1 MEHPNQYATPNPLPP
16 SPNKFM
22 EWLKNSLGIK
32 LGILGFLILILLIPL
47 AMVRSVIRERQE
59 LSSSVQ
65 YEVSSTFGHSQT
77 FTGPVLTIPY
87 TYYLTQNVDGK
98 EIRQAY
104 SKEIHFLPEILDIE
118 ADVQP
123 EVKNRGIFSAIL
135 YHADLKVKGHFT
147 PPDFKSFGITDD
159 QISWDKARIT
169 VGLSDLRSIEEQVA
183 IKWGDSTLALNP
195 SSGVEGITAS
205 ALGSAAPVRQGQ
217 EIPFQFDFAFGGSSS
232 LRFSP
237 MGKVTTLHMK
247 SPWASPSFMGAFLPD
262 DKTITDSSFT
272 SDWKILHLNRP
283 YPQQF
288 SDVPSGIGDSDF
300 GVSLLLPVNGYSQ
313 TERCVKY
320 GALIITL
327 TFMVFFFIQAL
338 TRKPVHSLQ
347 YLVVGFGLVLF
358 YLLLVSISERMD
370 FNSSYWIAAS
380 AIVGLITAY
389 MAAIFRKLKLTVIS
403 FASLAGLYAF
413 IFVLVQQE
421 DYALLMGS
429 IGLFVI
435 LALLMFLTRKMDWL
449 KGKKE

>member
-1 MEHPNQYATPNPLPP
+1 MEQNNNFTPPNFIPP
-16 SPNKFM
+16 STNKFLD
-22 EWLKNSLGIK
+22 WLKNSLGVK

-47 AMVRSVIRERQE
+47 AMVRSVIQERQS

-65 YEVSSTFGHSQT
+65 YEVSSTFGNAQT

-87 TYYLTQNVDGK
+87 TYYLTQTVDGK

-104 SKEIHFLPEILDIE
+104 SKEVHFLPEDLDID
-118 ADVQP
+118 AGVLPQ
-123 EVKNRGIFSAIL
+123 VKHRGIFSAIL
-135 YHADLKVKGHFT
+135 YNADLNIKGSFA
-147 PPDFKSFGITDD
+147 PPDFSAFGIPDE
-159 QISWDKARIT
+159 QVSWDKARIT
-169 VGLSDLRSIEEQVA
+169 VGLSDLRSIKDQVTV
-183 IKWGDSTLALNP
+183 KWNDTTVALNP
-195 SSGVEGITAS
+195 ANGIDGITSS
-205 ALGSAAPVRQGQ
+205 ALGNLVPMHKGDSV
-217 EIPFQFDFAFGGSSS
+217 PFSFDIAFGGSSS
-232 LRFSP
+232 LRISP
-237 MGKVTTLHMK
+237 MGKVTTLDMT

-262 DKTITDSSFT
+262 SSQVDTSFT
-272 SDWKILHLNRP
+272 AYWKVLHLNRP
-283 YPQQF
+283 FPQSF
-288 SDVPSGIGDSDF
+288 SDVPSGISDSNF
-300 GVSLLLPVNGYSQ
+300 GVSLMEPVNGYSQ

-320 GALIITL
+320 GVLIITL

-358 YLLLVSISERMD
+358 YLLLVSISERMNFD
-370 FNSSYWIAAS
+370 GSYWIAAS

-429 IGLFVI
+429 IGLFVV

-449 KGKKE
+449 KGKKEQ